1 MNAAFPQTFRF
12 PVATFV
18 ATTAFAL
25 LAAGCA
31 TQSGKTI
38 AETVP
43 ALDARIGT
51 KDGTLDRTF
60 ESPWSEQSAAWDGTS
75 PLTAEAAVRCAL
87 ANNRQLRRTL
97 VEVDRRRALI
107 RRGSPLPQDSPVCV
121 CSPSTG
127 STGTRCVSSSA
138 RSPS

>member
-1 MNAAFPQTFRF
+1 MSTTFSQTSRFSAAT
-12 PVATFV
+12 VA

-25 LAAGCA
+25 LAPGCA
-31 TQSGKTI
+31 TQPGKSI

-75 PLTAEAAVRCAL
+75 PLTAEAAIRCSL

-97 VEVDRRRALI
+97 VDRK
-107 RRGSPLPQDSPVCV
+107 SVV
-121 CSPSTG
+121 
-127 STGTRCVSSSA
+127 
-138 RSPS
+138 